1 MSNEQ
6 TSHDQM
12 SYERIID
19 SLNPQMR
26 GGDNDRVGMLK
37 RVLAKLHH
45 PDQQFRIIHVAGTNG
60 KGSTGTMIAQC
71 LHQAGQKVGHFS
83 SPAMVDQRE
92 QIQIDGCLIEKS
104 AFATTYEKI
113 VQQLPDDLNADD
125 LTVFEWWTLI
135 MLQYFADQKVDWAV
149 IECGLGGQ
157 NDATNAIEAPKL
169 AVITHIA
176 LDHTRILGPTIK
188 DIAQAKAGIIKPGTG
203 VVILAPNQD
212 QAARAQ
218 IIKRAQACQVSVLDS
233 EKTIQLT
240 VLDQSW
246 AGTQLQLKLPGAE
259 LECQFNML
267 GTFQLDNLKTA
278 LTAVDWLNQT
288 ELEIT
293 PERIA
298 AVLANIVIPGRLQK
312 IGTQPLSFLDGAHNP
327 DAAVRLIQT
336 LDQLG
341 HPQKLG
347 AGLFKRQKRCANG
360 TSISKTECPNHF
372 GNARSAQASNGCQR
386 LAAVSAE
393 CPGDCRCLDCLSK
406 SSCVGRRGRDGAGN
420 GIVLSDQ
427 RNRGENLR

>member
-6 TSHDQM
+6 TSRDQM

-37 RVLAKLHH
+37 RVLAKLHR

-104 AFATTYEKI
+104 AFAATYEKI

-125 LTVFEWWTLI
+125 LTVFEWWTLV

-203 VVILAPNQD
+203 AVILAPNQD

-218 IIKRAQACQVSVLDS
+218 IIKRAQACQVPVLDS
-233 EKTIQLT
+233 EKTVQLT

-246 AGTQLQLKLPGAE
+246 AGTRLQLKLPGAE

-278 LTAVDWLNQT
+278 LTAVDWLNQA

-341 HPQKLG
+341 HPQKLVLVLGFLKDKNVAQMVQTYQKLNAQIILTTPDQPKRAMAAKDLQQYLPNALVIADAWTAYQKAVALAG
-347 AGLFKRQKRCANG
+347 ADGMVLVTGSFYLIKE
-360 TSISKTECPNHF
+360 IE
-372 GNARSAQASNGCQR
+372 AR
-386 LAAVSAE
+386 
-393 CPGDCRCLDCLSK
+393 
-406 SSCVGRRGRDGAGN
+406 
-420 GIVLSDQ
+420 I
-427 RNRGENLR
+427 

>member
-6 TSHDQM
+6 TSRDQM

-37 RVLAKLHH
+37 RVLAKLHR

-104 AFATTYEKI
+104 AFAATYEKI

-125 LTVFEWWTLI
+125 LTVFEWWTLV

-203 VVILAPNQD
+203 AVILAPNQD

-218 IIKRAQACQVSVLDS
+218 IIKRAQACQVPVLDS
-233 EKTIQLT
+233 EKTVQLT

-246 AGTQLQLKLPGAE
+246 AGTRLQLKLPGAE

-278 LTAVDWLNQT
+278 LTAVDWLNQA

-327 DAAVRLIQT
+327 DAAIRLIQT

-341 HPQKLG
+341 HPQKLVLVLGFLKDKNVAQMVQTYQKLNAQIILASPDQPKRAMAAKDLQQYLPNALVIADAWTAYQKAVALAG
-347 AGLFKRQKRCANG
+347 A
-360 TSISKTECPNHF
+360 
-372 GNARSAQASNGCQR
+372 
-386 LAAVSAE
+386 
-393 CPGDCRCLDCLSK
+393 
-406 SSCVGRRGRDGAGN
+406 DGM
-420 GIVLSDQ
+420 VLVTGSFYLIKEIEV
-427 RNRGENLR
+427 RI

>member
-6 TSHDQM
+6 TSRDQM

-37 RVLAKLHH
+37 RVLAKLHR

-104 AFATTYEKI
+104 AFAATYEKI

-125 LTVFEWWTLI
+125 LTVFEWWTLV

-203 VVILAPNQD
+203 AVILAPNQD

-218 IIKRAQACQVSVLDS
+218 IIKRAQACQVPVLDS
-233 EKTIQLT
+233 EKTVQLT

-246 AGTQLQLKLPGAE
+246 AGTRLQLKLPGAE

-278 LTAVDWLNQT
+278 LTAVDRLNQA

-341 HPQKLG
+341 HPQKLVLVLGFLKDKNVAQMVQTYQKLNAQIILTTPDQPKRAMAAKDLQQYLPNALVIADAWTAYQKAVALAG
-347 AGLFKRQKRCANG
+347 ADGMVLVTGSFYLIKE
-360 TSISKTECPNHF
+360 IE
-372 GNARSAQASNGCQR
+372 AR
-386 LAAVSAE
+386 
-393 CPGDCRCLDCLSK
+393 
-406 SSCVGRRGRDGAGN
+406 
-420 GIVLSDQ
+420 I
-427 RNRGENLR
+427 

>member
-6 TSHDQM
+6 TSRDQM

-37 RVLAKLHH
+37 RVLAKLHR

-104 AFATTYEKI
+104 AFAATYEKI

-125 LTVFEWWTLI
+125 LTVFEWWTLV

-203 VVILAPNQD
+203 AVILAPNQD

-218 IIKRAQACQVSVLDS
+218 IIKRAQACQVPVLDS
-233 EKTIQLT
+233 EKTVQLT

-246 AGTQLQLKLPGAE
+246 AGTRLQLKLPGAE

-278 LTAVDWLNQT
+278 LTAVDWLNQA

-341 HPQKLG
+341 HPQKLVLVLG
-347 AGLFKRQKRCANG
+347 FLKDKNVAQMVQTYQKLNAQIILATPDQPKRAMAAKDLQQYLKDAMVIDDAWSAYQR
-360 TSISKTECPNHF
+360 
-372 GNARSAQASNGCQR
+372 ARR
-386 LAAVSAE
+386 LAGA
-393 CPGDCRCLDCLSK
+393 
-406 SSCVGRRGRDGAGN
+406 DGM
-420 GIVLSDQ
+420 VLA
-427 RNRGENLR
+427 

>member
-6 TSHDQM
+6 TSRDQM

-37 RVLAKLHH
+37 RVLAKLHR

-104 AFATTYEKI
+104 AFAATYEKI

-125 LTVFEWWTLI
+125 LTVFEWWTLV

-203 VVILAPNQD
+203 AVILAPNQD

-218 IIKRAQACQVSVLDS
+218 IIKRAQACQVPVLDS
-233 EKTIQLT
+233 EKTVQLT
-240 VLDQSW
+240 VLDQNW
-246 AGTQLQLKLPGAE
+246 AGTRLQLKLPGAE

-278 LTAVDWLNQT
+278 LTAVDWLNQA

-341 HPQKLG
+341 HPQKLVLVLGFLKDKNVAQMVQTYQKLNAQIILATPDQPKRAMAAKDLQQYLPNALVIADAWTAYQKAVALAG
-347 AGLFKRQKRCANG
+347 A
-360 TSISKTECPNHF
+360 
-372 GNARSAQASNGCQR
+372 
-386 LAAVSAE
+386 
-393 CPGDCRCLDCLSK
+393 
-406 SSCVGRRGRDGAGN
+406 DGM
-420 GIVLSDQ
+420 VLVTGSFYLIKEIEV
-427 RNRGENLR
+427 RI

>member
-6 TSHDQM
+6 TSRDQM

-104 AFATTYEKI
+104 AFAATYEKI

-203 VVILAPNQD
+203 AVILAPNQD

-218 IIKRAQACQVSVLDS
+218 IIKRAQACQVPVLDS
-233 EKTIQLT
+233 EKTVQLT

-278 LTAVDWLNQT
+278 LTAVDRLNQA

-341 HPQKLG
+341 HPQKLVLVLGFLKDKNVAQMVQTYQKLNAQIILATPDQPKRAMAAKDLQQYLPNALVIADAWTAYQKAVALAG
-347 AGLFKRQKRCANG
+347 A
-360 TSISKTECPNHF
+360 
-372 GNARSAQASNGCQR
+372 
-386 LAAVSAE
+386 
-393 CPGDCRCLDCLSK
+393 
-406 SSCVGRRGRDGAGN
+406 DGM
-420 GIVLSDQ
+420 VLVTGSFYLIKEIEV
-427 RNRGENLR
+427 RI

>member
-6 TSHDQM
+6 TSRDQM

-37 RVLAKLHH
+37 RVLAKLHR

-104 AFATTYEKI
+104 AFAATYEKI

-203 VVILAPNQD
+203 AVILAPNQD

-218 IIKRAQACQVSVLDS
+218 IIKRAQACQVPVLDS
-233 EKTIQLT
+233 EKTVQLT

-246 AGTQLQLKLPGAE
+246 AGTRLQLKLPGAE

-278 LTAVDWLNQT
+278 LTAVDWLNQA

-341 HPQKLG
+341 HPQKLVLVLGFLKDKNVAQMVQTYQKLNAQIILTTPDQPKRAMAAKDLQQYLPNALVIADAWTAYQKAVALAG
-347 AGLFKRQKRCANG
+347 ADGMVLVTGSFYLIKE
-360 TSISKTECPNHF
+360 IE
-372 GNARSAQASNGCQR
+372 AR
-386 LAAVSAE
+386 
-393 CPGDCRCLDCLSK
+393 
-406 SSCVGRRGRDGAGN
+406 
-420 GIVLSDQ
+420 I
-427 RNRGENLR
+427 

>member
-6 TSHDQM
+6 TSRDQM

-37 RVLAKLHH
+37 RVLAKLHR

-104 AFATTYEKI
+104 AFAATYEKI

-125 LTVFEWWTLI
+125 LTVFEWWTLV

-188 DIAQAKAGIIKPGTG
+188 DIAQAKAGIIKPSTG
-203 VVILAPNQD
+203 AVILAPNQD

-218 IIKRAQACQVSVLDS
+218 IIKRAQACQVPVLDS
-233 EKTIQLT
+233 EKTVQLT

-246 AGTQLQLKLPGAE
+246 AGTRLQLKLPGAE

-278 LTAVDWLNQT
+278 LTAVDWLNQA

-341 HPQKLG
+341 HPQKLVLVLGFLKDKNVAQMVQTYQKLNAQIILTTPDQPKRAMAAKDLQQYLPNALVIADAWTAYQKAVALAG
-347 AGLFKRQKRCANG
+347 ADGMVLVTGSFYLIKE
-360 TSISKTECPNHF
+360 IE
-372 GNARSAQASNGCQR
+372 AR
-386 LAAVSAE
+386 
-393 CPGDCRCLDCLSK
+393 
-406 SSCVGRRGRDGAGN
+406 
-420 GIVLSDQ
+420 I
-427 RNRGENLR
+427 

>member
-26 GGDNDRVGMLK
+26 GGDNDRVGMFK

-104 AFATTYEKI
+104 AFAATYEKI

-341 HPQKLG
+341 HPQKLVLVLGFLKDKNVAQMVQTYQKLNAQIILATPDQPKRAMAAKDLQQYLPNALVIADAWTAYQKAVALAG
-347 AGLFKRQKRCANG
+347 ADGMVLVTGSFYLIKE
-360 TSISKTECPNHF
+360 IE
-372 GNARSAQASNGCQR
+372 AR
-386 LAAVSAE
+386 
-393 CPGDCRCLDCLSK
+393 
-406 SSCVGRRGRDGAGN
+406 
-420 GIVLSDQ
+420 I
-427 RNRGENLR
+427 

>member
-1 MSNEQ
+1 
-6 TSHDQM
+6 M
-12 SYERIID
+12 SYERIIA

-26 GGDNDRVGMLK
+26 GGDNDRVGMLR
-37 RVLAKLHH
+37 RVLAKLNH
-45 PDQQFRIIHVAGTNG
+45 PERQYRIIHIAGTNG

-104 AFATTYEKI
+104 AFAATYEKI

-125 LTVFEWWTLI
+125 LTVFEWWTLV

-203 VVILAPNQD
+203 AVILAPNQD

-218 IIKRAQACQVSVLDS
+218 IIKRAQACQVPVLDS
-233 EKTIQLT
+233 EKTVQLT

-246 AGTQLQLKLPGAE
+246 AGTRLQLKLPGAE

-278 LTAVDWLNQT
+278 LTAVDWLNQA

-341 HPQKLG
+341 HPQKLVLVLGFLKDKNVAQMVQTYQKLNAQIILATPDQPKRAMAAKDLQQYLPNALVIADAWTAYQKAVALAG
-347 AGLFKRQKRCANG
+347 A
-360 TSISKTECPNHF
+360 
-372 GNARSAQASNGCQR
+372 
-386 LAAVSAE
+386 
-393 CPGDCRCLDCLSK
+393 
-406 SSCVGRRGRDGAGN
+406 DGM
-420 GIVLSDQ
+420 VLVTGSFYLIKEIEV
-427 RNRGENLR
+427 RI

>member
-6 TSHDQM
+6 TSRDQM

-37 RVLAKLHH
+37 RVLAKLHR

-104 AFATTYEKI
+104 AFAATYEKI

-125 LTVFEWWTLI
+125 LTVFEWWTLV

-203 VVILAPNQD
+203 AVILAPNQD

-218 IIKRAQACQVSVLDS
+218 IIKRAQACQVPVLDS
-233 EKTIQLT
+233 EKTVQLT

-246 AGTQLQLKLPGAE
+246 AGTRLQLKLPGAE

-278 LTAVDWLNQT
+278 LTAVDWLNQA

-341 HPQKLG
+341 HPQKLVLVLG
-347 AGLFKRQKRCANG
+347 FLKDKNVAQMVQTYQKLNAQIILATPDQPKRAMAAKDLQQYLKDAMVIDDAWSAYQK
-360 TSISKTECPNHF
+360 
-372 GNARSAQASNGCQR
+372 ARR
-386 LAAVSAE
+386 LAGA
-393 CPGDCRCLDCLSK
+393 
-406 SSCVGRRGRDGAGN
+406 DGM
-420 GIVLSDQ
+420 VLATGSFYLIKEIEA
-427 RNRGENLR
+427 RI

>member
-6 TSHDQM
+6 TSRDQM

-37 RVLAKLHH
+37 RVLAKLHR

-104 AFATTYEKI
+104 AFAATYEKI

-203 VVILAPNQD
+203 AVILAPNQD

-218 IIKRAQACQVSVLDS
+218 IIKRAQACQVPVLDS
-233 EKTIQLT
+233 EKTVQLT

-246 AGTQLQLKLPGAE
+246 AGTRLQLKLPGAE

-278 LTAVDWLNQT
+278 LTAVDWLNQA

-341 HPQKLG
+341 HPQKLVLVLGFLKDKNVAQMVQTYQKLNAQIILATPDQPKRAMAAKDLQQYLPNALVIADAWTAYQKAVALAG
-347 AGLFKRQKRCANG
+347 ADGMVLVTGSFYLIKE
-360 TSISKTECPNHF
+360 IE
-372 GNARSAQASNGCQR
+372 AR
-386 LAAVSAE
+386 
-393 CPGDCRCLDCLSK
+393 
-406 SSCVGRRGRDGAGN
+406 
-420 GIVLSDQ
+420 I
-427 RNRGENLR
+427 

>member
-6 TSHDQM
+6 TSRDQM

-37 RVLAKLHH
+37 RVLAKLHR

-104 AFATTYEKI
+104 AFAATYEKI

-203 VVILAPNQD
+203 AVILAPNQD

-218 IIKRAQACQVSVLDS
+218 IIKRAQACQVPVLDS
-233 EKTIQLT
+233 EKTVQLT

-246 AGTQLQLKLPGAE
+246 AGTRLQLKLPGAE

-278 LTAVDWLNQT
+278 LTAVDWLNQA

-341 HPQKLG
+341 HPQKLVLVLGFLKDKNVAQMVQTYQKLNAQIILTTPDQPKRAMAAKDLQQYLPNALVIADAWTAYQKAVALAG
-347 AGLFKRQKRCANG
+347 A
-360 TSISKTECPNHF
+360 
-372 GNARSAQASNGCQR
+372 
-386 LAAVSAE
+386 
-393 CPGDCRCLDCLSK
+393 
-406 SSCVGRRGRDGAGN
+406 DGM
-420 GIVLSDQ
+420 VLVTGSFYLIKEIEV
-427 RNRGENLR
+427 RI

>member
-6 TSHDQM
+6 TSRDQM

-37 RVLAKLHH
+37 RVLAKLHR

-104 AFATTYEKI
+104 AFAATYEKI

-203 VVILAPNQD
+203 AVILAPNQD

-218 IIKRAQACQVSVLDS
+218 IIKRAQACQVPVLDS
-233 EKTIQLT
+233 EKTVQLT

-246 AGTQLQLKLPGAE
+246 AGTRLQLKLPGAE

-278 LTAVDWLNQT
+278 LTAVDWLNQA

-341 HPQKLG
+341 HPQKLVLVLGFLKDKNVAQMVQTYQKLNAQIILATPDQPKRAMAAKDLQQYLPNALVIADAWTAYQKAVALAG
-347 AGLFKRQKRCANG
+347 A
-360 TSISKTECPNHF
+360 
-372 GNARSAQASNGCQR
+372 
-386 LAAVSAE
+386 
-393 CPGDCRCLDCLSK
+393 
-406 SSCVGRRGRDGAGN
+406 DGM
-420 GIVLSDQ
+420 VLVTGSFYLIKEIEV
-427 RNRGENLR
+427 RI

>member
-6 TSHDQM
+6 TSRDQM

-37 RVLAKLHH
+37 RVLAKLHR

-104 AFATTYEKI
+104 AFAATYEKI

-125 LTVFEWWTLI
+125 LTVFEWWTLV

-188 DIAQAKAGIIKPGTG
+188 DIAQAKAGIIKPSTG
-203 VVILAPNQD
+203 AVILAPNQD

-218 IIKRAQACQVSVLDS
+218 IIKRAQACQVPVLDS
-233 EKTIQLT
+233 EKTVQLT

-246 AGTQLQLKLPGAE
+246 AGTRLQLKLPGAE

-278 LTAVDWLNQT
+278 LTAVDWLNQA

-341 HPQKLG
+341 HPQKLVLVLGFLKDKNVAQMVQTYQKLNAQIILTTPDQPKRAMAVKDLQQYLPNALVIADAWTAYQKAVALAG
-347 AGLFKRQKRCANG
+347 ADGMVLVTGSFYLIKE
-360 TSISKTECPNHF
+360 IE
-372 GNARSAQASNGCQR
+372 AR
-386 LAAVSAE
+386 
-393 CPGDCRCLDCLSK
+393 
-406 SSCVGRRGRDGAGN
+406 
-420 GIVLSDQ
+420 I
-427 RNRGENLR
+427 

>member
-6 TSHDQM
+6 TSRDQM

-37 RVLAKLHH
+37 RVLAKLHR

-104 AFATTYEKI
+104 AFAATYEKI

-125 LTVFEWWTLI
+125 LTVFEWWTLV

-203 VVILAPNQD
+203 AVILAPNQD

-218 IIKRAQACQVSVLDS
+218 IIKRAQACQVPVLDS
-233 EKTIQLT
+233 EKTVQLT

-246 AGTQLQLKLPGAE
+246 AGTRLQLKLPGAE

-278 LTAVDWLNQT
+278 LTAVDWLNQA

-341 HPQKLG
+341 HPQKLVLVLGFLKDKNVAQMVQTYQKLNAQIILATPDQPKRAMAAKDLQQYLPNALVIADAWTAYQKAVALAG
-347 AGLFKRQKRCANG
+347 A
-360 TSISKTECPNHF
+360 
-372 GNARSAQASNGCQR
+372 
-386 LAAVSAE
+386 
-393 CPGDCRCLDCLSK
+393 
-406 SSCVGRRGRDGAGN
+406 DGM
-420 GIVLSDQ
+420 VLVTGSFYLIKEIEV
-427 RNRGENLR
+427 RI

>member
-6 TSHDQM
+6 TSRDQM

-37 RVLAKLHH
+37 RVLAKLHR

-104 AFATTYEKI
+104 AFAATYEKI

-125 LTVFEWWTLI
+125 LTVFEWWTLV

-203 VVILAPNQD
+203 AVILAPNQD

-218 IIKRAQACQVSVLDS
+218 IIKRAQACQVPVLDS
-233 EKTIQLT
+233 EKTVQLT

-246 AGTQLQLKLPGAE
+246 AGTRLQLKLPGAE

-278 LTAVDWLNQT
+278 LTAVEWLNQA

-341 HPQKLG
+341 HPQKLVLVLGFLKDKNVAQMVQTYQKLNAQIILATPDQPKRAMAAKDLQQYLPNALVIADAWTAYQKAVALAG
-347 AGLFKRQKRCANG
+347 A
-360 TSISKTECPNHF
+360 
-372 GNARSAQASNGCQR
+372 
-386 LAAVSAE
+386 
-393 CPGDCRCLDCLSK
+393 
-406 SSCVGRRGRDGAGN
+406 DGM
-420 GIVLSDQ
+420 VLVTGSFYLIKEIEV
-427 RNRGENLR
+427 RI

>member
-6 TSHDQM
+6 TSRDQM

-37 RVLAKLHH
+37 RVLAKLHR

-104 AFATTYEKI
+104 AFAATYEKI

-188 DIAQAKAGIIKPGTG
+188 DIAQAKAGIIKPSTG
-203 VVILAPNQD
+203 AVILAPNQD

-218 IIKRAQACQVSVLDS
+218 IIKRAQACQVPVLDS
-233 EKTIQLT
+233 EKTVQLT

-246 AGTQLQLKLPGAE
+246 AGTRLQLKLPGAE

-278 LTAVDWLNQT
+278 LTAVDWLNQA

-341 HPQKLG
+341 HPQKLVLVLGFLKDKNVAQMVQTYQKLNAQIILATPDQPKRAMAAKDLQQYLPNALVIADAWTAYQKAVALAG
-347 AGLFKRQKRCANG
+347 ADGMVLVTGSFYLIKE
-360 TSISKTECPNHF
+360 IE
-372 GNARSAQASNGCQR
+372 AR
-386 LAAVSAE
+386 
-393 CPGDCRCLDCLSK
+393 
-406 SSCVGRRGRDGAGN
+406 
-420 GIVLSDQ
+420 I
-427 RNRGENLR
+427 

>member
-6 TSHDQM
+6 TSRDQM

-37 RVLAKLHH
+37 RVLAKLHR

-104 AFATTYEKI
+104 AFAATYEKI

-125 LTVFEWWTLI
+125 LTVFEWWTLV

-203 VVILAPNQD
+203 AVILAPNQD

-218 IIKRAQACQVSVLDS
+218 IIKRAQACQVPVLDS
-233 EKTIQLT
+233 EKTVQLT

-246 AGTQLQLKLPGAE
+246 AGTRLQLKLPGAE

-278 LTAVDWLNQT
+278 LTAVDWLNQA

-341 HPQKLG
+341 HPQKLVLVLGFLKDKNVAQMVQTYQKLNAQIILATPDQPKRAMVAKDLQQYLPNALVIADAWTAYQKAVALAG
-347 AGLFKRQKRCANG
+347 A
-360 TSISKTECPNHF
+360 
-372 GNARSAQASNGCQR
+372 
-386 LAAVSAE
+386 
-393 CPGDCRCLDCLSK
+393 
-406 SSCVGRRGRDGAGN
+406 DGM
-420 GIVLSDQ
+420 VLVTGSFYLIKEIEV
-427 RNRGENLR
+427 RI

>member
-6 TSHDQM
+6 TSRDQM

-37 RVLAKLHH
+37 RVLAKLHR

-104 AFATTYEKI
+104 AFAATYEKI

-203 VVILAPNQD
+203 AVILAPNQD

-218 IIKRAQACQVSVLDS
+218 IIKRAQACQVPVLDS
-233 EKTIQLT
+233 EKTVQLT

-246 AGTQLQLKLPGAE
+246 AGTRLQLKLPGAE

-278 LTAVDWLNQT
+278 LTAVDWLNQA

-327 DAAVRLIQT
+327 DAAIRLIQT

-341 HPQKLG
+341 HPQKLVLVLGFLKDKNVAQMVQTYQKLNAQIILATPDQPKRAMAAKDLQQYLPNALVIADAWTAYQKAVALAG
-347 AGLFKRQKRCANG
+347 ADGMVLVTGSFYLIKE
-360 TSISKTECPNHF
+360 IE
-372 GNARSAQASNGCQR
+372 AR
-386 LAAVSAE
+386 
-393 CPGDCRCLDCLSK
+393 
-406 SSCVGRRGRDGAGN
+406 
-420 GIVLSDQ
+420 I
-427 RNRGENLR
+427 

>member
-6 TSHDQM
+6 ISRDQM

-37 RVLAKLHH
+37 RVLAKLHR

-104 AFATTYEKI
+104 AFAATYEKI

-125 LTVFEWWTLI
+125 LTVFEWWTLV

-203 VVILAPNQD
+203 AVILAPNQD

-218 IIKRAQACQVSVLDS
+218 IIKRAQTCQVPVLDS
-233 EKTIQLT
+233 EKTVQLT

-246 AGTQLQLKLPGAE
+246 AGTRLQLKLPGAE

-278 LTAVDWLNQT
+278 LTAVDWLNQA

-341 HPQKLG
+341 HPQKLVLVLG
-347 AGLFKRQKRCANG
+347 FLKDKNVAQMVQTYQKLNAQIILATPDQPKRAMAAKDLQQYLKDAMVIDDAWSAYQK
-360 TSISKTECPNHF
+360 
-372 GNARSAQASNGCQR
+372 ARR
-386 LAAVSAE
+386 LAGA
-393 CPGDCRCLDCLSK
+393 
-406 SSCVGRRGRDGAGN
+406 DGM
-420 GIVLSDQ
+420 VLATGSFYLIKEIEA
-427 RNRGENLR
+427 RI

>member
-1 MSNEQ
+1 M
-6 TSHDQM
+6 
-12 SYERIID
+12 
-19 SLNPQMR
+19 
-26 GGDNDRVGMLK
+26 
-37 RVLAKLHH
+37 
-45 PDQQFRIIHVAGTNG
+45 
-60 KGSTGTMIAQC
+60 
-71 LHQAGQKVGHFS
+71 
-83 SPAMVDQRE
+83 
-92 QIQIDGCLIEKS
+92 
-104 AFATTYEKI
+104 
-113 VQQLPDDLNADD
+113 
-125 LTVFEWWTLI
+125 
-135 MLQYFADQKVDWAV
+135 

-233 EKTIQLT
+233 EKTVQLT

-312 IGTQPLSFLDGAHNP
+312 NGTQPLSFLDGAHNP

-341 HPQKLG
+341 HPQKLVLVLGFLKDKNVAQMVQTYQKLNAQIILATPDQPKRAMAAKDLQQYLPNALVIADAWTAYQKAVALAG
-347 AGLFKRQKRCANG
+347 ADGMVLVTGSFYLIKE
-360 TSISKTECPNHF
+360 IE
-372 GNARSAQASNGCQR
+372 AR
-386 LAAVSAE
+386 
-393 CPGDCRCLDCLSK
+393 
-406 SSCVGRRGRDGAGN
+406 
-420 GIVLSDQ
+420 I
-427 RNRGENLR
+427 

>member
-6 TSHDQM
+6 TSRDQM

-37 RVLAKLHH
+37 RVLAKLHR

-104 AFATTYEKI
+104 AFAATYEKI

-125 LTVFEWWTLI
+125 LTVFEWWTLV

-203 VVILAPNQD
+203 AVILAPNQD

-218 IIKRAQACQVSVLDS
+218 IIKRAQACQVPVLDS
-233 EKTIQLT
+233 EKTVQLT

-246 AGTQLQLKLPGAE
+246 AGTRLQLKLPGAE

-278 LTAVDWLNQT
+278 LTAVDWLNQA

-341 HPQKLG
+341 HPQKLVLVLGFLKDKNVAQMVQTYQKLNAQIILATPDQPKRAMAAKDLQQYLPNALVIADAWTAYQKAVALAG
-347 AGLFKRQKRCANG
+347 ADGMVLVTGSFYLIKE
-360 TSISKTECPNHF
+360 IE
-372 GNARSAQASNGCQR
+372 AR
-386 LAAVSAE
+386 
-393 CPGDCRCLDCLSK
+393 
-406 SSCVGRRGRDGAGN
+406 
-420 GIVLSDQ
+420 I
-427 RNRGENLR
+427 